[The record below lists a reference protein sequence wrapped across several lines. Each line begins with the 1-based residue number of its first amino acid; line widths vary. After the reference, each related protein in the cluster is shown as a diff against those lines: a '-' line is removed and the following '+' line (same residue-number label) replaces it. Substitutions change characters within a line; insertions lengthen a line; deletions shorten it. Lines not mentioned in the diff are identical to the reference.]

1 MSSPPDIR
9 PTWAEIDR
17 GAFERNVRALASR
30 LPAGTKLIAMLK
42 ANAYGHG
49 AVELARRCTPEHVAM
64 IGVALLEE
72 ALELREAGITL
83 PILILGPLSER
94 QVRIAL
100 KHDVTLGVPGPEE
113 LEHVVRIARERD
125 VSIHLK
131 LDSGMGRM
139 GVVESELPH
148 VVELLR
154 SAPRLRLDALYTHL
168 ANAGDAG
175 APFTND
181 QIARFDTLVETLREA
196 GVAAPRHHVA
206 NSAATV
212 RGMTPGDFARV
223 GIALYGAEPLDGVH
237 DNPSSALRALSPL
250 TRGEGYPGD
259 EWPSPLRRGEKV
271 PQADEGSLRRLE
283 PVMRWRTAIGR
294 LKELPPGHAIGYGTT
309 FVTTRASRI
318 ATLPV
323 GYADGYRRGFSNRGE
338 VLVRGKRAPVVG
350 RVSMDL
356 TTIDVTDVPDAE
368 VGDEVILLGRQGH
381 DEIAVEELARKLDT
395 ISYEVFCGVS
405 ARVPRIDRS

>member
-1 MSSPPDIR
+1 MSSLSDIR
-9 PTWAEIDR
+9 PTWAEIDL
-17 GAFERNVRALASR
+17 GAFDRNVTAIASR

-49 AVELARRCTPEHVAM
+49 AVELARRCRPEQVAM

-72 ALELREAGITL
+72 ALELRSAGVTL
-83 PILILGPLSER
+83 PILVLGPLNER

-100 KHDVTLGVPGPEE
+100 EHDVTLGVPGPEE
-113 LEHVVRIARERD
+113 LEHVARVAQERD
-125 VSIHLK
+125 VAIHLK

-139 GVVESELPH
+139 GVVESELPQ
-148 VVELLR
+148 VVELIR
-154 SAPRLRLDALYTHL
+154 SAPRLRIDALYTHL
-168 ANAGDAG
+168 ANAGDVG
-175 APFTND
+175 DPFTND

-196 GVAAPRHHVA
+196 GVSAPRHHVA

-223 GIALYGAEPLDGVH
+223 GIALYGAEPLD
-237 DNPSSALRALSPL
+237 NPSSALRAPSPL
-250 TRGEGYPGD
+250 TRGEGFTGGD
-259 EWPSPLRRGEKV
+259 ELPSPLRRGEKV
-271 PQADEGSLRRLE
+271 PQADEGSPRRLE

-309 FVTTRASRI
+309 FHTTRTSRI
-318 ATLPV
+318 ATLPI
-323 GYADGYRRGFSNRGE
+323 GYADGYRRGLSNRGE
-338 VLVRGKRAPVVG
+338 VLVRGKRVPVVG

-356 TTIDVTDVPDAE
+356 TTIDVTDIPDAAIS
-368 VGDEVILLGRQGH
+368 DEVILIGRQGDH
-381 DEIAVEELARKLDT
+381 EIAAEELARKLDT

-405 ARVPRIDRS
+405 ARVPRVYRT